1 MLLACRAHHKFVPL
15 AELALLD
22 PHQGDDAQ
30 IIIEPGVDDQCLQ
43 WRLSISVRGRHLL
56 NEILQHI
63 LDTHAGLG
71 AGGYCLC
78 GINTD
83 NFLDFLLHPLG
94 VGLRQ
99 IHLVQYRQ
107 YLEALLDCRVAIG
120 DRLRFNPLT
129 RIHYQQ
135 RTLASGE
142 RTGDFIGKVDVA
154 GGINKV
160 QLVRLAILRL
170 IVERHA
176 LRFDGNA
183 ALPLKIHRIE
193 HLIRHFSL
201 RQTAAMLDK
210 AIR

>member
-22 PHQGDDAQ
+22 PHQRDDAQ
-30 IIIEPGVDDQCLQ
+30 IIIEPRVDDQCLQ
-43 WRLSISVRGRHLL
+43 WRLSISVRGRHFLD
-56 NEILQHI
+56 EILQHI
-63 LDTHAGLG
+63 LDTLAGLG

-83 NFLDFLLHPLG
+83 NLLDFLLHPLG

-120 DRLRFNPLT
+120 DRLRLNPLT

-135 RTLASGE
+135 RALAGGE

-176 LRFDGNA
+176 LRFDSNA

-193 HLIRHFSL
+193 HLISHFSL
-201 RQTAAMLDK
+201 
-210 AIR
+210 